1 MLEHGEILGREAMG
15 GETRLNESEFV
26 KTLFH

>member
-1 MLEHGEILGREAMG
+1 MLDHGEILDMEAMG
-15 GETRLNESEFV
+15 GETTLNESEFV